1 MVDFPSKHSHLV
13 VSWNGGNPQII
24 PFSGIFHYE
33 LSNLGYLHL
42 WKPHPHL
49 VRGFSASMFD
59 DTSPIFGHP
68 TAAAEVAPQALLE
81 RAGAAPAANSLI
93 RPEKDGKIPQLC
105 SRMFAVNYSWVYF
118 SIDR

>member
-1 MVDFPSKHSHLV
+1 MGVTPKSSLLV
-13 VSWNGGNPQII
+13 GFSIMNYPIWGTSIYGN
-24 PFSGIFHYE
+24 
-33 LSNLGYLHL
+33 
-42 WKPHPHL
+42 PHL

-105 SRMFAVNYSWVYF
+105 
-118 SIDR
+118 